1 MGMILKLFIFRR
13 QFWLLDLPSLLPLQL
28 LYVIPALRYTAL
40 LRLPRLL
47 RVSDVCACVC
57 VRACVRVCVRACVC
71 ACVCVCGWVGGWVGG
86 STCRVLQTSVLD
98 FEQTYLP
105 SI

>member
-47 RVSDVCACVC
+47 RVSDVC
-57 VRACVRVCVRACVC
+57 VRACVC
-71 ACVCVCGWVGGWVGG
+71 ACVRGCVCVWVGGCGCPGG
-86 STCRVLQTSVLD
+86 STGRVLQTSVLG
-98 FEQTYLP
+98 FEQKYLP
-105 SI
+105 SL